1 MPEFFPMHL
10 TKRLLA
16 LTAILVTVS
25 PAQVRTE
32 ISGPLADTTP
42 KWAGSGAWFRQT
54 FRASDT
60 TVTILPPA
68 RLKDFVV
75 DGKLRLSLRHY
86 LELVLTNNTDIAIQR
101 LQLETPKNA
110 IQRAFG
116 VFDPTVTS
124 NFQATRAKSPTT
136 NQLQGAT
143 ILSNLNQPFNLNFQQ
158 LLPSSTTVT
167 TGLNTSKTSTNDTFQ
182 LYNPAYTTRWT
193 MGFTQPLLR
202 NRGGYITKLPITIA
216 RANRQV
222 ADFNF
227 QDQMLRLLTTAENV
241 YWDVVSAR
249 ERINVNQ
256 KALDLAEEAL
266 KRARRE
272 LELGATSPLEI
283 FQPEQQRATAQINL
297 TQVQFLLRQ
306 TEDALRRQIGA
317 DLDPDISKLPIE
329 LTENVSPELDE
340 KPFEREE
347 LVKLAL
353 SRRPDY
359 KSNLTT
365 LEVNDMQ
372 IRSSLEGLK
381 PVLNLTGSYA
391 TQGRGGT
398 FFPRVTQGPIIPVP
412 GGISDA
418 FGQMFGFDF
427 PTYQFG
433 LTLQLPLRDRRA
445 AADLSDAVVTKR
457 LNTLRKLSLEQQ
469 IRLDVLNAITNVES
483 SRESVKLA
491 QIAVDYAQK
500 RADADQK
507 RYDLGVINIFFLL
520 AAQTDLTQAQ
530 SNLVTQTVQYRRNL
544 LNLQQRLGTLF
555 EERGIILQ

>member
-1 MPEFFPMHL
+1 MFKSFPMQL
-10 TKRLLA
+10 PKRILA
-16 LTAILVTVS
+16 LTALFS
-25 PAQVRTE
+25 LLASSQVRTDL
-32 ISGPLADTTP
+32 SGPLDDTTA
-42 KWAGSGAWFRQT
+42 KWTGSGGWFRQT
-54 FRASDT
+54 FARQDT
-60 TVTILPPA
+60 KVTILPPA

-75 DGKLRLSLRHY
+75 DGKQRLSLRNY
-86 LELVLTNNTDIAIQR
+86 LELVLANNTDIAIQR
-101 LQLETPKNA
+101 LQLEVPKNA
-110 IQRAFG
+110 IQRAFA
-116 VFDPTVTS
+116 VFDPTINS
-124 NFQATRAKSPTT
+124 NFQATRSQSPTT
-136 NQLQGAT
+136 NQLQGAA
-143 ILSNLNQPFNLNFQQ
+143 ILSNLNQPFNVNFTQ
-158 LLPSSTTVT
+158 LLPTSTTIT
-167 TGLNTSKTSTNDTFQ
+167 SGLNTTKTSTNDQFQ
-182 LYNPAYTTRWT
+182 LYNPAYTTRWS

-202 NRGGYITKLPITIA
+202 NRGAYITKLPITIA

-222 ADFNF
+222 ADYNF
-227 QDQMLRLLTTAENV
+227 QDQVLRLIATAENA
-241 YWDVVSAR
+241 YWDVISAR
-249 ERINVNQ
+249 ERIRVNQ
-256 KALDLAEEAL
+256 QALDLADQAL

-283 FQPEQQRATAQINL
+283 FQPEQQYATAKINL

-317 DLDPDISKLPIE
+317 DLDPDIRDLPIE
-329 LTENVSPELDE
+329 LTENVTPEVDE
-340 KPFEREE
+340 TPFDREE
-347 LVKLAL
+347 FVKLAL
-353 SRRPDY
+353 SKRPDY
-359 KSNLTT
+359 KSNITT
-365 LEVNDMQ
+365 LEVNDLQ
-372 IRSSLEGLK
+372 IRSAREGLK

-398 FFPRVTQGPIIPVP
+398 LYPRNVTPVVPIP
-412 GGISDA
+412 GGILDA

-433 LTLQLPLRDRRA
+433 LTLQFPLRDRRA
-445 AADLSDAVVTKR
+445 AADLADAVVNKR
-457 LNTLRKLSLEQQ
+457 LNTLRRQSLEQQ

-520 AAQTDLTQAQ
+520 SAQTDLTQAQ

-555 EERGIILQ
+555 EQRGIVLQ

>member
-1 MPEFFPMHL
+1 MHL